1 MRSLFQEPEFR
12 RLFAGQA
19 VSGFGDW
26 MVTVALMALVLQL
39 SGSSTA
45 VGGVLLLRLLPAIAA
60 APLAARI
67 AHRWDRRR
75 TMLAADLVRAGVV
88 VLIPLVTTLW
98 WVYVWAFVLEAASIV
113 FLPARDSLIPDLVDD
128 EHLPLAN
135 GAILGSSYGTI
146 PFGAGAFAAVAA
158 LSPRGHGFIEG
169 HPFVLVFLVDAAT
182 FLVSFVFVSRTG
194 RHDPTSAADE
204 APTQGRFVDALRIPL
219 VRSVM
224 APTAAISL
232 ALGSLFSVGVV
243 YVRDVLQ
250 AGDTQ
255 FGVLIALFGVGAAVG
270 LGLLQALRDVDDI
283 TNVRVGVL
291 VQGCTVGTMS
301 LAKGIVTAFIGA
313 VAFGAATAFVLAAGM
328 SALQH
333 ALADEERVLAFTAF
347 HVVTRAGLAVSA
359 IAAGIAADL
368 LSTVHVPVFGAI
380 EPARIVL
387 LSAAVIVVASSA
399 MLRTRA
405 TAVQGA
411 PT

>member
-1 MRSLFQEPEFR
+1 
-12 RLFAGQA
+12 
-19 VSGFGDW
+19 
-26 MVTVALMALVLQL
+26 
-39 SGSSTA
+39 
-45 VGGVLLLRLLPAIAA
+45 
-60 APLAARI
+60 
-67 AHRWDRRR
+67 
-75 TMLAADLVRAGVV
+75 
-88 VLIPLVTTLW
+88 
-98 WVYVWAFVLEAASIV
+98 
-113 FLPARDSLIPDLVDD
+113 
-128 EHLPLAN
+128 
-135 GAILGSSYGTI
+135 
-146 PFGAGAFAAVAA
+146 
-158 LSPRGHGFIEG
+158 
-169 HPFVLVFLVDAAT
+169 
-182 FLVSFVFVSRTG
+182 
-194 RHDPTSAADE
+194 
-204 APTQGRFVDALRIPL
+204 
-219 VRSVM
+219 M

-359 IAAGIAADL
+359 IAAGVAADL
-368 LSTVHVPVFGAI
+368 LSTVHVPLFGAI

-399 MLRTRA
+399 MLRTSA